1 MVNIEY
7 KKPRLFVGFDT
18 ETCVLNLDE
27 TLLLVISLFNLPK
40 TVLKGTSFL

>member
-7 KKPRLFVGFDT
+7 KTPRLFVGFDT

-27 TLLLVISLFNLPK
+27 TLLLVISLINLRK